1 MDTVGGSNAISTLSD
16 TIKTT
21 WQQNERQRE
30 GRDQHI
36 HCRTKQSLT
45 CNETAPV
52 ILPLEEEEKIG
63 STAVS
68 LDNGI
73 FSVVTDLT
81 F

>member
-52 ILPLEEEEKIG
+52 ILPLEEEEEKK
-63 STAVS
+63 SVPPRFHWTMA
-68 LDNGI
+68 
-73 FSVVTDLT
+73 FSVL
-81 F
+81 